1 MELIANMKAGE
12 ARAALKHNGRVT
24 EFFFESAMDDTA
36 AGDIYKG
43 RVVDVLPGMDAAFI
57 DIGKG
62 KKGYLHRDNIMS
74 YRLLKEPL
82 AEKKQRGIKDF
93 IKKGEYLFV
102 QVVKEETASKGAKLK
117 ENLSLPGKY
126 CVYLPDEP
134 GLFIS
139 QKAEAAVKEE
149 WLEQEKALPLN
160 GDGLIVRTE
169 GTVQSLDVIKKEV
182 SQLQSLWQDMV
193 LRGEELSS
201 PGKVSQEEHFLTKC
215 LAYAPLEYVKRV
227 AVDTREAIETA
238 KTQFSGWEP
247 EKRPEFVLFERPEN
261 IFSKENVEVDLE
273 RALKPVAWLKS
284 GGFLQIE
291 KTEMCTTIDV
301 NTGRF
306 TGKHD
311 LGHTI
316 VKTNLEAA
324 GEVMH
329 QLRVRNLSGMIMID
343 FIRMDDEKDR
353 QHLMQVLEEKAAED
367 PQKIRIAGFS
377 RLGVV
382 EVTRQRSRQ
391 SLEEHLLEPFGTEY
405 GKGWRLSE
413 KELVERSKRTLG
425 AWVEEDVDAIV
436 LEVPDRLLVREG
448 RALYDDL
455 QQIAPGRL
463 FIVSEPKEQE
473 VVVRYAGSLE
483 VAEQRNQALKAQMK
497 QRGIDFRF

>member
-1 MELIANMKAGE
+1 MELIANMKSGE
-12 ARAALKHNGRVT
+12 ARAALKHNGRVK

-36 AGDIYKG
+36 AGEIYKG

-82 AEKKQRGIKDF
+82 AEKKQRGIKSF

-139 QKAEAAVKEE
+139 QKVENAVKEE
-149 WLEQEKALPLN
+149 WLEQEEALPLN

-169 GTVQSLDVIKKEV
+169 GTTQPLDVIKKEV
-182 SQLQSLWQDMV
+182 SQLQSLWQDMI
-193 LRGEELSS
+193 LRGESLSS
-201 PGKVSQEEHFLTKC
+201 PGKVSQEEHFLIKC
-215 LAYAPLEYVKRV
+215 LAYVPGEQIKRIV
-227 AVDTREAIETA
+227 ADTKEAVETA
-238 KTQFSGWEP
+238 KAQFSGRALEQ
-247 EKRPEFVLFERPEN
+247 RPEFVLLDHPEN
-261 IFSKENVEVDLE
+261 IFSRENVDADLE

-291 KTEMCTTIDV
+291 KTEMCVTIDV

-306 TGKHD
+306 TGKHGLED
-311 LGHTI
+311 TI
-316 VKTNLEAA
+316 IKTNLEAA
-324 GEVMH
+324 AEVMH
-329 QLRVRNLSGMIMID
+329 QLRVRNLSGMVMID
-343 FIRMDDEKDR
+343 FIRMHDEKDR
-353 QHLMQVLEEKAAED
+353 RRLMQALEEKSDED

-377 RLGVV
+377 ALGVL
-382 EVTRQRSRQ
+382 ELTRQRSRQ
-391 SLEEHLLEPFGTEY
+391 SLEEHILEPYGTEY

-413 KELVERSKRTLG
+413 KELAEKSKRMLG
-425 AWVEEDVDAIV
+425 AWKEEEVDAIV
-436 LEVPDRLLVREG
+436 LEVPDRLLIREG
-448 RALYDDL
+448 KALYEAL

-463 FIVSEPKEQE
+463 FIVSAPTEQE
-473 VVVRYAGSLE
+473 IIVRYAGSLE
-483 VAEQRNQALKAQMK
+483 VAAQRNEALKAQMK